1 MRTHVRT
8 SCVPFFAAPLCAL
21 AIAACSPAPP
31 PNLLLVTIDTL
42 RPDHTSAYG
51 YVRDTTPAL
60 REFATRAT
68 RFDAAYAPQGMT
80 APSHA
85 TLFTG
90 LHPLGHRLVDNGQ
103 RFEPHLPVL
112 AERLRKA
119 GYTTGAF
126 VSSYPLKERFGFARG
141 FDVFDDQ
148 FEASDGTVEVDR
160 WRDQDIDGAFD
171 RNAAATVDRAII
183 WLREP
188 ARDETPFFLW
198 LHLFE
203 PHSPLTP
210 DPSVR
215 GAFDGQPLPSHYD
228 AAFAPYADLYDAEIL
243 FADRQLGRLLADFE
257 DSSRANSTLVVV
269 TADHGEGLN
278 QHGWWLHGVSVHESE
293 IRVPLLIRLP
303 GQTSG
308 RVVATPT
315 QLADVLPS
323 LDEWLPLGLEDDPI
337 EPTST
342 AGRSLAA
349 LLRGQPASAT
359 NAARDLHF
367 FRRYHAPHAVEPMFP
382 VRMDGRPSAPEYIAG
397 EELGVRRGDWKLIY
411 AEKQREA
418 SLYNLATDPRE
429 LRNIADDHKELTHE
443 LVAAATRFADAHG
456 RENARA
462 RSDLEPE
469 ERKALEALGY
479 VE

>member
-31 PNLLLVTIDTL
+31 PNFLLVTIDTL

-51 YVRDTTPAL
+51 YVRDTTPTL

-112 AERLRKA
+112 AERLHSA
-119 GYTTGAF
+119 GYTTAAF
-126 VSSYPLKERFGFARG
+126 VSSYPLKKRFGFARG
-141 FDVFDDQ
+141 FDLFDDQ

-160 WRDQDIDGAFD
+160 WHNQDIDGAFD
-171 RNAAATVDRAII
+171 RNAAASVDRAIA
-183 WLREP
+183 WLRKP

-215 GAFDGQPLPSHYD
+215 DIFNGQPLPSHYD

-243 FADRQLGRLLADFE
+243 FADRQLGRLLAEFE
-257 DSSRANSTLVVV
+257 NSKRANSTLMVV

-323 LDEWLPLGLEDDPI
+323 LGEWLPLGLEDDPI
-337 EPTST
+337 EPASTS
-342 AGRSLAA
+342 GSSLAA
-349 LLRGQPASAT
+349 LLREQPTRST

-367 FRRYHAPHAVEPMFP
+367 FRRHHAPRTIDPTFP
-382 VRMDGRPSAPEYIAG
+382 IRTNGEPSAPKHITG
-397 EELGVRRGDWKLIY
+397 EEFGLRRGDWKLIY
-411 AEKQREA
+411 APEQREA
-418 SLYNLATDPRE
+418 ALYNLATDPRE
-429 LRNIADDHKELTHE
+429 LRNIADEHKELTRE
-443 LVAAATRFADAHG
+443 LIAAATRFADRHDHQ
-456 RENARA
+456 NARE
-462 RSDLEPE
+462 RSDLEAE
-469 ERKALEALGY
+469 ERAALEALGY